1 MAKKKKDKSAS
12 SGGKV
17 SLPKPR
23 DSVDESATP
32 EPATPEPANKKG
44 EKKNQANTFITTM
57 SAEALKEYEQIEA
70 IAPERLL
77 ARLWNVVDS
86 NNNGVIEMHEIAY
99 SGVEAILEG
108 WEGLDANKDGR

>member
-1 MAKKKKDKSAS
+1 MNVSNAADAENIDPAMSAEKQAP
-12 SGGKV
+12 G
-17 SLPKPR
+17 
-23 DSVDESATP
+23 TP
-32 EPATPEPANKKG
+32 SREEIAAADAETPPP
-44 EKKNQANTFITTM
+44 TM